1 MILTFCALD
10 QYLFM
15 DLLEL
20 VDFNLK
26 PSLATGETCPCY
38 HFYPRFVRDLP
49 DNGKEVLAM
58 TMVLRYL
65 LENSGPLVNDQTL
78 ARMAEMGQYE
88 WLDFVDDIKGMVV
101 TSPGM
106 KPCSVRVDQLD
117 RNDLIG
123 ELCFLKKIIL
133 YKSKKNFRWQHS
145 SRDRSLWHSASSIE
159 LRWQSRIPKSLAR
172 VR

>member
-1 MILTFCALD
+1 
-10 QYLFM
+10 M

-26 PSLATGETCPCY
+26 PSLATEETCPCY

-58 TMVLRYL
+58 SEVLRYL
-65 LENSGPLVNDQTL
+65 LDNSGPLVNAQTL
-78 ARMAEMGQYE
+78 ARMSEMGQYE

-101 TSPGM
+101 TNAGM

-123 ELCFLKKIIL
+123 ELKIIDL
-133 YKSKKNFRWQHS
+133 IFLNKY
-145 SRDRSLWHSASSIE
+145 
-159 LRWQSRIPKSLAR
+159 
-172 VR
+172 